1 MTVETDINGS
11 GASEGLLLSYPHA
24 INSSDG
30 NNNKPEYVHSVVF
43 TINTRTNSPGFLAGK
58 SGKAAGSVAKSDNKL
73 PIEDGVLGNVLAAGS
88 VGAAAG
94 AVISGGLSSILGAVL
109 GASAANFLLGEDGA
123 AETIKKGGEKAE
135 EILSEIAKY
144 AGSINPVIKTDK
156 IIRLYTPQSP
166 QEEYSAGWTDV
177 EFGVIGG
184 LANSDKSIVEQIQG
198 AVNGTDPAARERAVR
213 VLTGLTNVTQAA
225 GFNFRLQDAIEL
237 QTGKIPNPYKE
248 QLFKGMN
255 FRTFAY
261 QFKFIPKNQAEF
273 DSAYEII
280 NTFRAHMHPERTD
293 DFFIMYP
300 SQFSIEYQYRGQR
313 NEFLTK
319 IADCALVNMKID
331 YGSGGA
337 LTTFQGTRGAPTEI
351 TMTLQFK
358 ELELIT
364 REHFDG
370 YGKGEAGA
378 GNDNGDG
385 SGVPPNE
392 NNGEQTDKNS
402 QEGDNVTVVGIT
414 AEDVNQ
420 NAVQEILN
428 RTPAQEAANNARLLA
443 EEKAKRADLA
453 AERKALIN
461 DDGTVDKENSGQ
473 FNNLSQAIDTADNE
487 IIALGG

>member
-24 INSSDG
+24 INSTDS
-30 NNNKPEYVHSVVF
+30 NNKPEYVHSVVF
-43 TINTRTNSPGFLAGK
+43 TINTRTNSPGFQSGK

-135 EILSEIAKY
+135 EILAEIAKY

-273 DSAYEII
+273 DSTYEII

-300 SQFSIEYQYRGQR
+300 SQFSIEYQYKGQK
-313 NEFLTK
+313 NKFLTK

-337 LTTFQGTRGAPTEI
+337 LTTFQGTFGAPTEI

-370 YGKGEAGA
+370 YGKDAAGKNNQDPPPVVPQTITTTVVDGEAEEDATVQVEPAVLTPAEEAARKAAEIAKYKSDLEIVNEQIKEIKATYNGEVDGPILNDQIRRQQIINENLNRLGA
-378 GNDNGDG
+378 GSSTLEYRESSAG
-385 SGVPPNE
+385 
-392 NNGEQTDKNS
+392 
-402 QEGDNVTVVGIT
+402 
-414 AEDVNQ
+414 
-420 NAVQEILN
+420 
-428 RTPAQEAANNARLLA
+428 
-443 EEKAKRADLA
+443 
-453 AERKALIN
+453 
-461 DDGTVDKENSGQ
+461 
-473 FNNLSQAIDTADNE
+473 
-487 IIALGG
+487 